1 MSKKPEKIKAKLD
14 PLINRLDE
22 LGKKESPVAI
32 FGSDYDIL
40 LDKKERE
47 QASRVGF
54 QFLG

>member
-40 LDKKERE
+40 LDKKE
-47 QASRVGF
+47 
-54 QFLG
+54 